1 MNAVFLPP
9 QSFRHFVVRLSPF
22 MIAWF
27 ARNSVA
33 SNLLMLA
40 VMGFGAWTLI
50 SGRIPTEVFPDSPS
64 RFISVNVPYPG
75 ATPEEVEETIV
86 LRIEDAIQQVAGIK
100 RIVSTA
106 SSSGGNVMLEIEDA
120 DLARQIMDDVKI
132 RVDAIPNFPALAER
146 PLIQHDDFMSS
157 VISVI
162 LAADMAERDLRRLG
176 EQVRDELSALPGIS
190 HAKLNG
196 VREYEIS
203 IEVPEA
209 RLRKFGLTMD
219 QISTAIRSSAID
231 LPAGVVQTAAGD
243 VSIRTR
249 GRAYSGDD
257 YARIVILTR
266 PDGTKITLG
275 EIADITDGFNE
286 NMMISR
292 LNGQRC
298 VSITVMREG
307 TQNAITIAETVKDYI
322 LEKNQRFPDGV
333 HMEFMGDRS
342 KIVKGRIGLL
352 LQNARSSLILVFICV
367 GLFLRLDAVFW
378 VAVGMFMAFLGA
390 FALMPIFGLS
400 INLSSV
406 FGFILVLGIVVDD
419 AIVTSEQVDTMR
431 QKGLPPLEAAIEGT
445 RRLAA
450 PITFGVLTTIVAFM
464 PMAMG
469 FGDFGVMFQ
478 PISIVFICVMLLGLM
493 ETKLILPSHLAHRT
507 PLISR
512 AADVL
517 DPIHRF
523 SERQLARFVY
533 VVYRP
538 SLTFCLNH
546 RYSVLAVVFGG
557 LLVLFSVF
565 FSDRI
570 PTSLFPRVASERI
583 ECRLIM
589 LDGTPFEVTD
599 SHVAKIYEIAEQ
611 MRQEYVGP
619 DGKPVVRIIIASTG
633 MTSSSRGSSG
643 GAGSHRGEVTMET
656 YGPEERSLQANTVE
670 MAAEWRKRIEK
681 AYGGHSIPGAEE
693 LNFRAEIMRSGD
705 PIDIQLTGT
714 NPDELLAMSEQIKA
728 HLSTIAGVFDISD
741 SLDSGRNEIQLR
753 LKPEAQ
759 QFGLTVNDLARQVR
773 GVFFGDEVQR
783 IQRGRNEVKVMLR
796 YPKDD
801 RKSLATLDTLRVR
814 TVSGLEIPFARV
826 AEAKVGKSF
835 SSIKRVDRRRALNI
849 SADVNKL
856 TTNPAVVREAVRP
869 VIDTILAD
877 HPQISWSYEGEA
889 RSERESKAALW
900 VSSIMVLFGLYGLMA
915 IPFKSY
921 VQPFIVLLVVPFG
934 VVGATLGHVF
944 HGMPLSLMS
953 LCGIMAVS
961 GVIVNDTLVLVD
973 RINELRNETGD
984 MKHSVTEGGTS
995 RFRAIFL
1002 TQITTFV
1009 GLMPLIFNF
1018 GPLVDNSP
1026 PVIKQILEWI
1036 FGDNR
1041 SAQATSAQFLM
1052 PMSVAMGYG
1061 SLFATI
1067 ITLYLVPMCYLALD
1081 DLSKLV
1087 RRLVSLLRINPEE
1100 TAAEAAS

>member
-1 MNAVFLPP
+1 
-9 QSFRHFVVRLSPF
+9 

-27 ARNSVA
+27 ARNGVA
-33 SNLLMLA
+33 ANLLMLA
-40 VMGFGAWTLI
+40 VMGMGFWTLWT
-50 SGRIPTEVFPDSPS
+50 GRIPLEVFPDMPS

-86 LRIEDAIQQVAGIK
+86 LRIEEAIQQVAGIK

-106 SSSGGNVMLEIEDA
+106 SSSGGNVMMEIDDA

-146 PLIQHDDFMSS
+146 PIIQHDDFMSS

-162 LAADMAERDLRRLG
+162 LSADMAERDLRRLG
-176 EQVRDELSALPGIS
+176 EQVRDEISALPGIS
-190 HAKLNG
+190 HANLTG
-196 VREYEIS
+196 VRDYEIS
-203 IEVPEA
+203 IEIPEA
-209 RLRKFGLTMD
+209 RLRKYGLTLD
-219 QISTAIRSSAID
+219 QISAAIRSSAID
-231 LPAGVVQTAAGD
+231 LPAGVVQTEAGD

-249 GRAYSGDD
+249 GRAYSGND

-266 PDGTKITLG
+266 PDGTKLTLG
-275 EIADITDGFNE
+275 EIANITDGFNE
-286 NMMISR
+286 NPMISR
-292 LNGQRC
+292 LDGKRC

-307 TQNAITIAETVKDYI
+307 SQNAIHIAETVKDYI
-322 LEKNQRFPDGV
+322 LDKNQRFPDGV
-333 HMEFMGDRS
+333 RLEFMGDRS
-342 KIVKGRIGLL
+342 KIVKGRINLL

-378 VAVGMFMAFLGA
+378 VAVGMVMAFLGA
-390 FALMPIFGLS
+390 FALMPLFGLS

-431 QKGLPPLEAAIEGT
+431 QQGFSALDAAIEGT

-450 PITFGVLTTIVAFM
+450 PITFGVLTTIVAFL
-464 PMAMG
+464 PMAFG

-478 PISIVFICVMLLGLM
+478 PISIVFICVMVLALM

-507 PLISR
+507 PIISA
-512 AADVL
+512 AADAL

-523 SERQLARFVY
+523 SERQLARFVD

-538 SLTFCLNH
+538 SLRFCLKN
-546 RYSVLAVVFGG
+546 RYSVLAAVFGG
-557 LLVLFSVF
+557 LGVLFSVF

-570 PTSLFPRVASERI
+570 ATALFPRVASERI
-583 ECRLIM
+583 ECRLTM

-599 SHVAKIYEIAEQ
+599 GHISRIYEIAEQ
-611 MRQEYVGP
+611 MRKEYVGP
-619 DGKPVVRIIIASTG
+619 DGILVVRSIISNSG
-633 MTSSSRGSSG
+633 MTGGSRGSSG
-643 GAGSHRGEVTMET
+643 GSGSHRGEVIMET
-656 YGPEERSLQANTVE
+656 YGPEERTLQVSTVD
-670 MAAEWRKRIEK
+670 MAADWRKRI
-681 AYGGHSIPGAEE
+681 GTIVGAEE
-693 LNFRAEIMRSGD
+693 MTFRAEIMRSGD

-714 NPDELLAMSEQIKA
+714 NPDELLAMSERIKA
-728 HLSTIAGVFDISD
+728 QISTIAGVFDVSD

-753 LKPEAQ
+753 LKPEAS
-759 QFGLTVNDLARQVR
+759 QFGFTVTDLARQVR
-773 GVFFGDEVQR
+773 AVFFGDEVQR

-814 TVSGLEIPFARV
+814 AANGLEIPFARV

-835 SSIKRVDRRRALNI
+835 TSIKRVDRRRALNI
-849 SADVNKL
+849 SADVNKV
-856 TTNPAVVREAVRP
+856 TTNPTVVREALRP
-869 VIDTILAD
+869 FIETLLAD
-877 HPQISWSYEGEA
+877 HPHIGWSFEGEA
-889 RSERESKAALW
+889 RSERESQSALW
-900 VSSIMVLFGLYGLMA
+900 LSSILVLFGLYGLMA

-921 VQPFIVLLVVPFG
+921 IQPFIVLLVIPFG
-934 VVGATLGHVF
+934 VVGATLGHVV

-953 LCGIMAVS
+953 LCGILACS

-973 RINELRNETGD
+973 RINELRDETGD
-984 MKHSVTEGGTS
+984 MTHAVTEGGAS

-1018 GPLVDNSP
+1018 GPLVDHSP

-1041 SAQATSAQFLM
+1041 SAQATSAQFLT

-1061 SLFATI
+1061 SLIATV
-1067 ITLYLVPMCYLALD
+1067 ITLYLVPMCYLALED
-1081 DLSKLV
+1081 ILKLV
-1087 RRLVSLLRINPEE
+1087 RRLLSFARFSPQVDAP
-1100 TAAEAAS
+1100 AEAS